1 MKSRLQNVIHL
12 VAFGLWSILTV
23 LALALVASSL
33 PAHSHET
40 WQVDPQ
46 LSIWSE
52 FAGLNARE
60 GWYLEAYE
68 PA

>member
-46 LSIWSE
+46 LSI
-52 FAGLNARE
+52 
-60 GWYLEAYE
+60 
-68 PA
+68 